1 MSARPP
7 FGNTKTGGH
16 PVPAS
21 GTEIWDGMA
30 DSPESTQEKASR
42 EATDWLILLQ
52 EEPNDPILRRRF
64 DEWLK
69 ESPLHEAAWAA
80 TQRTASAI
88 GATAPAY
95 GEQWEPYV
103 ARKRDE
109 GLKPISTPR
118 RRKAAARRASA
129 PAGTRRRGLRFAALA
144 AIACLAFVI
153 APDLLLHVRADY
165 RTGTADVRTLRLEDG
180 SLVTLAPESAISVAY
195 DAGKRRI
202 RLLAGEAFFEVT
214 PSPRRPFE
222 VATQDVHTAV
232 LGTAF
237 NVIRD
242 DSGVTV
248 AVQHGTVRVDH
259 EAASPS
265 VSEVLEAGQLMTV
278 SWTGRIVRDSRHASQ
293 IAAWRRGQL
302 IAHDQTMGTVVA
314 QLRRYYGGTIILPD
328 SVLANRRVTGI
339 YNLAD
344 PVSALNAIAQAHGA
358 TVRQIAP
365 WVLVVFKT

>member
-1 MSARPP
+1 MSARPL

-30 DSPESTQEKASR
+30 DNPESTQEKASR

-52 EEPNDPILRRRF
+52 EEPSDPTLLRRF

-69 ESPLHEAAWAA
+69 KSPAHEAAWAA
-80 TQRTASAI
+80 TQHTADAI

-95 GEQWEPYV
+95 GEQWGPYA
-103 ARKRDE
+103 ARKEDE
-109 GLKPISTPR
+109 GLQPISAPR
-118 RRKAAARRASA
+118 RRTASAGYANAAAR
-129 PAGTRRRGLRFAALA
+129 TRRRGLKYAALA
-144 AIACLAFVI
+144 AMACLAFVT
-153 APDLLLHVRADY
+153 APDVLLQLRADH
-165 RTGTADVRTLRLEDG
+165 RTGTAEVSTLRLEDG

-195 DAGKRRI
+195 DASKRRI
-202 RLLAGEAFFEVT
+202 KLLAGEAFFEVA
-214 PSPRRPFE
+214 PNPGRPFE

-237 NVIRD
+237 NVTREE
-242 DSGVTV
+242 SGVTV
-248 AVQHGTVRVDH
+248 AVEHGTVRVDY

-265 VSEVLEAGQLMTV
+265 LSEVLGAGQLMTV
-278 SWTGRIVRDSRHASQ
+278 SWTGRTLRGNGQASR

-302 IAHDQTMGTVVA
+302 IAHDQTMGTVVDR
-314 QLRRYYGGTIILPD
+314 LRRYYGGTIILPD
-328 SVLANRRVTGI
+328 GVLAKRRVTGV

-344 PVSALNAIAQAHGA
+344 PVSALNAIAHAHGA
-358 TVRQIAP
+358 SVRQITP
-365 WVLVVFKT
+365 WVLVVSQK